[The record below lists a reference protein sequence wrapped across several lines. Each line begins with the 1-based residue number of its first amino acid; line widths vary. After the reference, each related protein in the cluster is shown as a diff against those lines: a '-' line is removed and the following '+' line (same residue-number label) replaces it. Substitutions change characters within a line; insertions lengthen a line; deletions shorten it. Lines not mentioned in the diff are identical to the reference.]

1 MAYDFFGSSSDST
14 NILTI
19 DGPTV
24 ELPDA
29 SYIRDA
35 ALERDG
41 MDLILDGPNG
51 TVTVEG
57 YFAAESAPDL
67 TAEGGLVLILRRRLH
82 VHLQGPH
89 GQGPCGQGRRL
100 WLPWPLWLP
109 WHRMAAM
116 VGAACTDFV
125 GVSIWTADR

>member
-1 MAYDFFGSSSDST
+1 MAYDFFETSNESS

-24 ELPDA
+24 ELPDV

-41 MDLILDGPNG
+41 MDLILDGPQG
-51 TVTVEG
+51 TITVEG

-67 TAEGGLVLILRRRLH
+67 TAEGGLVLTPKL
-82 VHLQGPH
+82 VNSFVSSGDEYAQ
-89 GQGPCGQGRRL
+89 
-100 WLPWPLWLP
+100 
-109 WHRMAAM
+109 AATM
-116 VGAACTDFV
+116 NDASPVGAVT
-125 GVSIWTADR
+125 R